1 VTARKLNWQQPP
13 SAEQIREIVPQ
24 TEFDV
29 VSLGVLQALNGADGF
44 DAFDV
49 RLQAL
54 DPGPKATIA
63 SAFWAVTR
71 ALHPQS
77 QERRSR
83 GVSRAWAG
91 FYHLAHMK

>member
-29 VSLGVLQALNGADGF
+29 VSIGVLQALNGADGF

-63 SAFWAVTR
+63 SAFWAVTK
-71 ALHPQS
+71 ALHPPI
-77 QERRSR
+77 
-83 GVSRAWAG
+83 AG
-91 FYHLAHMK
+91 AAIKGSFEGMGKDFTTPV